1 MHKQRLSLV
10 ISAAVG
16 IIATFLPFM
25 KTWFNSVSL
34 IETRDGSGY
43 VVLALFAICIIIT
56 LVGNRTAAMTK
67 GHLAGAII
75 AGVLPGLL
83 IILAAIAMGN
93 DDLANIFTSFDI
105 GFYVI
110 LVVSAA
116 IVILG
121 LSIKDSETAPSNR
134 EVINSVFCTSC
145 GKELTGET
153 SDEFC
158 DNCGS
163 KL

>member
-25 KTWFNSVSL
+25 KTWFYSVSL

-56 LVGNRTAAMTK
+56 LVGNRTVAMTK
-67 GHLAGAII
+67 VHLAGAII

-83 IILAAIAMGN
+83 LLLFVISRVN
-93 DDLANIFTSFDI
+93 DDLAKFLTNFDI
-105 GFYVI
+105 GFYAI
-110 LVVSAA
+110 LIASAA
-116 IVILG
+116 ILILG
-121 LSIKDSETAPSNR
+121 LFIKDAETAPSNR
-134 EVINSVFCTSC
+134 AVINSVFCTSC

-153 SDEFC
+153 SGEFC
-158 DNCGS
+158 DNCGN